1 MLMSFFVYGNSWEI
15 YVCPLLQ
22 MIEFCTG
29 SCLVLFSFISLF
41 FFLLGTIKNV
51 LFNHQHESPLVLWG
65 SINLWFFILKISLH
79 LHHFISCALIIYSIW
94 SVELISNIS
103 NCKWV
108 CFFWLKTTN
117 EFGINCNF
125 DFIAKLRYTNRM
137 AQVSD
142 CCALIV
148 GSITVYELSSILLL
162 VGFESE
168 QLWTTSCMTLG
179 WRNVIVCN

>member
-1 MLMSFFVYGNSWEI
+1 MSCSITSMN
-15 YVCPLLQ
+15 LLL
-22 MIEFCTG
+22 FCG
-29 SCLVLFSFISLF
+29 EV
-41 FFLLGTIKNV
+41 
-51 LFNHQHESPLVLWG
+51 WG

-125 DFIAKLRYTNRM
+125 NFIAKLRYTNRM

-148 GSITVYELSSILLL
+148 GSITVYELSSILCWLDLKVNNSGQHHAWLWDGEMLL
-162 VGFESE
+162 YATNAI
-168 QLWTTSCMTLG
+168 L
-179 WRNVIVCN
+179 